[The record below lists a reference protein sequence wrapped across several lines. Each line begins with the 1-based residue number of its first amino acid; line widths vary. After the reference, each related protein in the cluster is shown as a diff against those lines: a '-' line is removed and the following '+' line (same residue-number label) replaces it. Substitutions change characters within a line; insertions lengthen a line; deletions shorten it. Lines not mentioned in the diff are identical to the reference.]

1 MNEKTTVYIEPD
13 LKKSVQIQLIKNED
27 DKSLSA
33 LINKLLTNWMEDQKY
48 NE

>member
-13 LKKSVQIQLIKNED
+13 LKKAVQIQLIKNED

-33 LINKLLTNWMEDQKY
+33 LINKLLTKWMEDQKY